1 MKRLVACLLM
11 IQDLTVLCK
20 AMFTPTDPFN
30 SERVM
35 VAALEADLDDID
47 FTPNPENTDG
57 NAFFLSFQNLAN

>member
-1 MKRLVACLLM
+1 MIAFLM
-11 IQDLTVLCK
+11 Q

-57 NAFFLSFQNLAN
+57 MRHPLDCLEIHNLFRS